1 MLSVGVHEAKT
12 TLSKLIQKA
21 NAGEEVVITKSG
33 VPVARLVSFTAEGP
47 RRLGRD
53 VGRFEVPE
61 DFNDPL
67 PEDLLDAFEGR

>member
-1 MLSVGVHEAKT
+1 MVTVGIHEAKT

-21 NAGEEVVITKSG
+21 QGGEEVMITKSG
-33 VPVARLVSFTAEGP
+33 VPVAKLVTVLPEGP
-47 RRLGRD
+47 RQLGRD